1 MGKPENGPP
10 SGQSVEQ
17 LLSTIRQAIEADS
30 SAVPAA
36 AAPTAS
42 DRPAAALS
50 PAPGAAEKAPPR
62 VRVKVTVDPPKIEPQ
77 PQDEQASGE
86 DARQSRDARR
96 GPGYLSGNPYR
107 FRYSLEGSPTY
118 MNLRNRLTSLGQR
131 TRADSHRSM
140 ASLLG
145 GDARREEARAHG
157 GGQPEPEPQEQS
169 ALRASLPDA
178 EDSVDDFVA
187 AELASGT
194 VSYSPDYHE
203 WSLDQSF
210 DTFDAPAAVQPEPEP
225 DPAYEA
231 GPEPE
236 PQPEPAYEAEPAPEP
251 EIVYHQPEA
260 EPEPEPAAQ
269 PQPEP
274 VHDGAQ
280 LQLEGMIRQ
289 IIEPELYRWFDE
301 HLPDHV
307 ARAMPDEEAFIAMI
321 RPLIDDWLADNLAG
335 IVEDA
340 VRDEIARITGLKPR

>member
-17 LLSTIRQAIEADS
+17 LLSSIRQAIEADG

-36 AAPTAS
+36 A
-42 DRPAAALS
+42 
-50 PAPGAAEKAPPR
+50 EKAPPK
-62 VRVKVTVDPPKIEPQ
+62 VSVKATVEPPRIEPQ
-77 PQDEQASGE
+77 PQDETPSDQGE
-86 DARQSRDARR
+86 RQSRDARR

-157 GGQPEPEPQEQS
+157 GAQPEPEPQEQ
-169 ALRASLPDA
+169 AVLRASLPDA
-178 EDSVDDFVA
+178 EDSVDEFVA

-210 DTFDAPAAVQPEPEP
+210 DTYEAPEPLQPEQHEPVAHQPEPAYVEPEPEP
-225 DPAYEA
+225 EPIAE
-231 GPEPE
+231 PEPE
-236 PQPEPAYEAEPAPEP
+236 PVYEAEPAPEP
-251 EIVYHQPEA
+251 ELVYQEPEA
-260 EPEPEPAAQ
+260 EPEPEPEPEAA
-269 PQPEP
+269 PQPAQ
-274 VHDGAQ
+274 DGAQ

-340 VRDEIARITGLKPR
+340 VRDEIARITGLKSR